1 MEVSTRL
8 QKEREARVIEGVGA
22 FIRRDFDVLER
33 TMHPD
38 VVMRLPGW
46 SWLAGVYRGPGEV
59 CRCILGLRQ
68 VLESSTDRVSFLHEG
83 DHMIMTHEIVLH
95 GPAHD
100 VDMTFSVAVGY
111 DSDERVRT
119 ISVEPADLALFDH
132 VLKTALVASNSSR
145 VS

>member
-1 MEVSTRL
+1 MEVSARL

-22 FIRRDFDVLER
+22 FIRRDFDALER

-46 SWLAGVYRGPGEV
+46 SWLAGMYRGPAEV
-59 CRCILGLRQ
+59 CRCIVSLRQ
-68 VLESSTDRVSFLHEG
+68 VLESRKDRVSFLHEG
-83 DHMIMTHEIVLH
+83 DQMIMTHEIMLH

-100 VDMTFSVAVGY
+100 VEMTFSVAVRY

-132 VLKTALVASNSSR
+132 VLKTAFVASDAVRLN
-145 VS
+145 